1 MIVKILVGF
10 THEEF
15 GQKREKRKEES
26 RHLGFVRGVWRGPF
40 LGLGQVWKMTGK
52 KILESVEI

>member
-40 LGLGQVWKMTGK
+40 WDSTGM
-52 KILESVEI
+52 ENDR